1 MAQEDPTW
9 KIFFDENPKPVHFH
23 ENVNLIQDFCHQAS
37 VKKNRVAL
45 VTSGG
50 TTVPLEQNTVRFI
63 DNFSAGTRGS
73 ASAEYFLEAGY
84 QVIFLHRSKSLEPY
98 FRHLV
103 GKNIFDMIEVSPDNV
118 TVDKKHQFELG
129 KLAEKFQRHKC
140 NLLMISFSTLSDY
153 LWLLQATAQ
162 QMQILGPSALLYLAA
177 AVSDFYIPASQ
188 MPCHKIQS
196 SGGPL
201 SLSLQLVPKM
211 LAPLVTLWAPNAF
224 IVSFKLET
232 NETLLETKS
241 KESLLKYHH
250 HVVIGNLLD
259 SRKVYVVLVDSNSR
273 NVEEI
278 RLSTSD
284 LESDI
289 EIESKI
295 VGNLKT
301 RHDQYYA
308 DHKTGAISNRT
319 VSGTVL
325 SKQIGAEKWIVT
337 VVT

>member
-1 MAQEDPTW
+1 MAQEDPSW
-9 KIFFDENPKPVHFH
+9 KIFFEENPKPTHFD
-23 ENVNLIQDFCHQAS
+23 ENVKLVQDFCQQAAM
-37 VKKNRVAL
+37 KKHRVAL
-45 VTSGG
+45 ITSGG
-50 TTVPLEQNTVRFI
+50 TTVPLEKNTVRFI

-103 GKNIFDMIEVSPDNV
+103 GRNIFDMIEVLPDSV
-118 TVDKKHQFELG
+118 TVGEAYQTELG
-129 KLAEKFQRHKC
+129 KLAEKFQRQKY
-140 NLLMISFSTLSDY
+140 NLLMISFNTLSDY
-153 LWLLQATAQ
+153 LWLLRAIAQ
-162 QMQILGPSALLYLAA
+162 KMQILGPLALLYLAA
-177 AVSDFYIPASQ
+177 AVSDFYIPTSQ

-224 IVSFKLET
+224 IISFKLET

-250 HVVIGNLLD
+250 HVVIGNLLH
-259 SRKVYVVLVDSNSR
+259 SRKVYVVLVDSNST
-273 NVEEI
+273 NAEEI
-278 RLSTSD
+278 RLSNSD
-284 LESDI
+284 VESGI

-295 VGNLKT
+295 IENVKT
-301 RHDQYYA
+301 RHDNYYA
-308 DHKTGAISNRT
+308 NHKTGTI
-319 VSGTVL
+319 SGTVL
-325 SKQIGAEKWIVT
+325 GKQVGAEKWIVT
-337 VVT
+337 VVP

>member
-1 MAQEDPTW
+1 MALEDPSW
-9 KIFFDENPKPVHFH
+9 KIFFEENPMPIGFH
-23 ENVNLIQDFCHQAS
+23 ENVNLIKEFCQQAAM
-37 VKKNRVAL
+37 KKNRVAL

-73 ASAEYFLEAGY
+73 SSAEYFLEAGY

-103 GKNIFDMIEVSPDNV
+103 GKNIFEMIEVSPDNV
-118 TVDKKHQFELG
+118 AVGKKHQLELG
-129 KLAEKFQRHKC
+129 KLAEKYQRHRC
-140 NLLMISFSTLSDY
+140 DLLMISFSTLSDY

-162 QMQILGPSALLYLAA
+162 QMQILGPLALLYLAA

-241 KESLLKYHH
+241 NEALLKYHH
-250 HVVIGNLLD
+250 HVVIGNLLN
-259 SRKVYVVLVDSNSR
+259 SRKVHVVLVDSNSP
-273 NVEEI
+273 NAEEI
-278 RLSTSD
+278 RLSSSD
-284 LESDI
+284 LENGI
-289 EIESKI
+289 EIEFKI
-295 VGNLKT
+295 VENLKI

-308 DHKTGAISNRT
+308 DHKTG
-319 VSGTVL
+319 
-325 SKQIGAEKWIVT
+325 
-337 VVT
+337 

>member
-1 MAQEDPTW
+1 MAQEDPSW
-9 KIFFDENPKPVHFH
+9 KTFFEENPKPTNFDK
-23 ENVNLIQDFCHQAS
+23 NVKLIQDVCQHAA

-45 VTSGG
+45 ITSGG

-73 ASAEYFLEAGY
+73 ASAEYFLDAGY

-98 FRHLV
+98 SRHLV
-103 GKNIFDMIEVSPDNV
+103 GRNIFDMIEVLPDHI
-118 TVDKKHQFELG
+118 TVGDKHQIELRVV
-129 KLAEKFQRHKC
+129 AEKYQRHKC
-140 NLLMISFSTLSDY
+140 NLLMISFNTLADY

-162 QMQILGPSALLYLAA
+162 KMQILGPLALLYLAA
-177 AVSDFYIPASQ
+177 AVSDFYIPTSQ
-188 MPCHKIQS
+188 MPHHKIQS

-224 IVSFKLET
+224 VVSFKLET

-250 HVVIGNLLD
+250 NVVIGNILN
-259 SRKVYVVLVDSNSR
+259 SRKVYVTLVDSASSSA
-273 NVEEI
+273 EEI
-278 RLSTSD
+278 RLSASD
-284 LESDI
+284 LENGV

-295 VGNLKT
+295 VENLKI
-301 RHDQYYA
+301 RHEKYYA
-308 DHKTGAISNRT
+308 NHKTG
-319 VSGTVL
+319 
-325 SKQIGAEKWIVT
+325 
-337 VVT
+337 